1 MHSTDDVYAERG
13 LGERQ
18 GAGKRP
24 AYGDVVGLDEAV
36 ALLRGE

>member
-13 LGERQ
+13 LGSRQ
-18 GAGKRP
+18 CAGGRP
-24 AYGDVVGLDEAV
+24 VGFTTLEYDAV